1 MKIIESVPNF
11 SEGTNQETVNAI
23 LDAFRNTRGVRLL
36 DSTYDS
42 NYNRLVVTIIGSPK
56 AVEESLLYASD
67 IAIERIDMRNHKG
80 QHPRMGAVDVVPF
93 IPIRDVT
100 MDECVRFS
108 KSYGRRV
115 SQKHNLPVFLYDESG
130 RNEKRRDIDFL
141 RRGEFEGLTEALKD
155 KERKPDFG
163 PAVPHPTAGATA
175 TGARGIM
182 VGLNVNLST
191 PDLQIAKKIAKAI
204 RAKSGGLANIKA
216 MAARIEKRNITQL
229 GITNV
234 NFIKTPL
241 YRQLELIR
249 IEAERYNVRIIG
261 SEFCGMVP
269 LDALISVV
277 EYYLKLE
284 NFKRE
289 QVIDIHI
296 PPD

>member
-23 LDAFRNTRGVRLL
+23 LNAFRNTKGVRLL

-56 AVEESLLYASD
+56 AVEESLLCASD
-67 IAIERIDMRNHKG
+67 IAIERIDMRVHKG

-93 IPIRDVT
+93 IPIKDVT
-100 MDECVRFS
+100 MDECVRLS
-108 KSYGRRV
+108 KSYGRRL
-115 SQKHNLPVFLYDESG
+115 SQKHNLPVFLYDESA

-141 RRGEFEGLTEALKD
+141 RRGEFEGLADALKE

-163 PAVPHPTAGATA
+163 PTVPHPTAGATA

-269 LDALISVV
+269 LDALISVA